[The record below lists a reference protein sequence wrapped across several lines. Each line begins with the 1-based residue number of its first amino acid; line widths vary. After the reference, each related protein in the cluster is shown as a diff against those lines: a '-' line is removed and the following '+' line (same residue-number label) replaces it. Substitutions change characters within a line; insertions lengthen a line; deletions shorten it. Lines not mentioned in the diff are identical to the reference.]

1 MYAVA
6 LPSALLQ
13 RYRAGLLAEHTDHGA
28 PAALPDQQVL
38 AASCGC
44 ERRQFFDAIY
54 LFMQ

>member
-28 PAALPDQQVL
+28 PRCLI
-38 AASCGC
+38 SK
-44 ERRQFFDAIY
+44 F
-54 LFMQ
+54 

>member
-28 PAALPDQQVL
+28 PRCLISKFYS
-38 AASCGC
+38 SC
-44 ERRQFFDAIY
+44 IMW
-54 LFMQ
+54 L